1 MKDNMKK
8 VKNKEKA
15 NLFGM
20 MVLYMKEVSKKDY
33 FLVKVVWQTKT
44 KSILIK
50 GSLSMDKSMAKVF
63 KKQENKNIMVEYI
76 FILG

>member
-1 MKDNMKK
+1 
-8 VKNKEKA
+8 
-15 NLFGM
+15 LFGM

>member
-33 FLVKVVWQTKT
+33 FLVKVV
-44 KSILIK
+44 
-50 GSLSMDKSMAKVF
+50 
-63 KKQENKNIMVEYI
+63 
-76 FILG
+76 